1 MLCSEIF
8 NAALKLL
15 GEVGGESENP
25 DYAERAPFII
35 ASFIG
40 EASGAD
46 KLYREAHGLDKK
58 EIPDRVY
65 VPLEEE
71 FPLHARLASPC
82 THYLASILISD
93 ENPELSES
101 YYDRYCD
108 SISAILSALPS
119 RSESIAD
126 VYK

>member
-1 MLCSEIF
+1 MLCRDIF

-15 GEVGGESENP
+15 GETGGEEENP
-25 DYAERAPFII
+25 DYAERAPYVI

-40 EASGAD
+40 EVSEADAS
-46 KLYREAHGLDKK
+46 YRLAHGLEAAD
-58 EIPDRVY
+58 IPDRVY
-65 VPLEEE
+65 LPLEEE
-71 FPLHARLASPC
+71 FSLSGRFASPC
-82 THYLASILISD
+82 ALYLASILVCD

-119 RSESIAD
+119 LKESITEA
-126 VYK
+126 Y